1 MKKPKN
7 PFRSTLRRRIRKML
21 SKAGR
26 NIQSRL
32 KPTTRDQCRGILVSA
47 LVIVL
52 ISSLIVLF
60 VQSLIYF
67 LRILFSEL
75 SGLCVFL
82 APSVHDHISR
92 FSPDDFVF
100 LIPVR
105 LFSFIIVLIC
115 FFFFE
120 GWGIVIFN
128 ADHRVLAGLWIGL
141 SGSWTFHKT
150 SLCFYVG

>member
-1 MKKPKN
+1 MPLFFCLPPLHRSFHFHIHPMPFPTNTLSIAKLAKMKKPKN

-21 SKAGR
+21 SKADR

-32 KPTTRDQCRGILVSA
+32 KPTTRDQCRGILVFA
-47 LVIVL
+47 LVVVL
-52 ISSLIVLF
+52 ISCLIVLF
-60 VQSLIYF
+60 VQNLIYF

-105 LFSFIIVLIC
+105 SFSIIIVLIC

-120 GWGIVIFN
+120 G
-128 ADHRVLAGLWIGL
+128 
-141 SGSWTFHKT
+141 
-150 SLCFYVG
+150 